1 MPLFGLQGKS
11 SNYVQTGP
19 CGRFH
24 TQKKIASYIAN
35 YFLGSSVFSSVFIG
49 FHRFYWFSLAF
60 CYSITTQADPT
71 WLVTCFSDERDC
83 APAGL
88 KRQQKSG
95 RQIQNRIQYRNVSQ
109 CFSCSAWLGTQMVL
123 KWIARSHSSRNKW
136 SSMHGCVAVALLP
149 IFWLFRSFFCW
160 WCRIFF
166 PLGPGNSLLR
176 SPKLEVPPNLNGLI

>member
-1 MPLFGLQGKS
+1 VPLFGLQGKS

-49 FHRFYWFSLAF
+49 FHRFSWFSLAF

-166 PLGPGNSLLR
+166 LWVPVILYRDLQNLRCPL
-176 SPKLEVPPNLNGLI
+176 I